1 MKDDYQLSRQ
11 ENRLLDACDTIRQD
25 WLSPEIDFSHSVLC
39 SLGLPYRSQGDATS
53 FVRRSGNSTLLL
65 EAGSFLM
72 PSGEVVSAGLP
83 YGAKSRLILI
93 FLMTEAVRRQSPTI
107 ELGMTFTHF
116 CKSLGFGTD
125 GRTIKRLREQVRR
138 MSVLK
143 MSIRTEREDYK
154 DFSQSFVFSNFRVM
168 SLGNEDQMNLFPDVI
183 SFSPTFYNSL
193 NKHAVPLKHHAL
205 VALKHSARGLDLL
218 TWLSHRLP
226 RVGRAT
232 PIRWTSLRFQ
242 FGRTTQ
248 NMSGFRRD
256 FKKALRQVLLVYP
269 DANVVITKTGISLR
283 PSKPAVRRIRG

>member
-193 NKHAVPLKHHAL
+193 NKHAVPLQHHAL

-218 TWLSHRLP
+218 TWL
-226 RVGRAT
+226 
-232 PIRWTSLRFQ
+232 FQ

-248 NMSGFRRD
+248 GMSGFRRD

-283 PSKPAVRRIRG
+283 PSKPAVRRISG

>member
-1 MKDDYQLSRQ
+1 
-11 ENRLLDACDTIRQD
+11 
-25 WLSPEIDFSHSVLC
+25 
-39 SLGLPYRSQGDATS
+39 
-53 FVRRSGNSTLLL
+53 
-65 EAGSFLM
+65 M

-116 CKSLGFGTD
+116 CKSLGFGT
-125 GRTIKRLREQVRR
+125 
-138 MSVLK
+138 
-143 MSIRTEREDYK
+143 
-154 DFSQSFVFSNFRVM
+154 VFSNFRVM

-193 NKHAVPLKHHAL
+193 NKHAVPLQHHAL